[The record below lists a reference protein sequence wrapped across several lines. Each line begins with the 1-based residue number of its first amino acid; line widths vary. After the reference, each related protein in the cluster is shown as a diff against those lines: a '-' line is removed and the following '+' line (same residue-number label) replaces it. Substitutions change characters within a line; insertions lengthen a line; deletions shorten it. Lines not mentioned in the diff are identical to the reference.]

1 MHTRDALI
9 REVERGQ
16 RFRYLMFWG
25 HQPAKDGRITASC
38 FSQWWPSAFVVDG
51 ERYATAEHWMMVQ
64 KARLFND
71 ETMAVRILAAA
82 SPAQAKRLGREV
94 SGFDAVRWE
103 QQRFGLVCE
112 GNWHKFSQHPE
123 LGEFLLATGKR
134 VLVEASPVD
143 RIWGIGLAAD
153 DVRAENPRLW
163 NGLNLLG
170 FALMQVRE
178 RLAS

>member
-1 MHTRDALI
+1 MYTLEGLI
-9 REVERGQ
+9 REAERGQ

-25 HQPAKDGRITASC
+25 HQAAKDGRITASC

-51 ERYATAEHWMMVQ
+51 ESYATAEHWMMAQ
-64 KARLFND
+64 KARLFGD
-71 ETMAVRILAAA
+71 EAMAARILTAP
-82 SPAQAKRLGREV
+82 SPAQAKKLGREV
-94 SGFDAVRWE
+94 RGFDQARWE
-103 QQRFGLVCE
+103 QHRFGLVCE
-112 GNWHKFSQHPE
+112 GNQHKFSQHPALE
-123 LGEFLLATGKR
+123 AFLIGTGKR

-153 DVRAENPRLW
+153 DPRAENPRLW

-178 RLAS
+178 QLAT